1 MIGKH
6 LLFTHVNCIVL
17 SDTHLKGLNMGNKCK
32 HARRASR
39 QVQKSNPYIHEHYH
53 LSSFTNRYTFPSE
66 AHNEAKQ

>member
-1 MIGKH
+1 
-6 LLFTHVNCIVL
+6 
-17 SDTHLKGLNMGNKCK
+17 MGNKCK